1 MKQKPNGGVNSLED
15 LALTPEIAMILSLRV
30 LAAAGLLSLAS
41 SALAQHA
48 VRDEFPNGAQ
58 RGERFKHFIKE
69 QWGHEQVR
77 LAQNADQLAAAGGD
91 RTATLSS
98 GSLLAAVKPNPLF
111 TDGAVL
117 QRGQP
122 IPVWGTAKDGEKV
135 SVEFAGQKVDTTAVD
150 GKWSVNLKPLKEGGP
165 LTMTI
170 TGDNVVT
177 VNNLLVGEV
186 WVCSGQSNMAFKF
199 RATHNAK
206 EEGPKAIFPKIRM
219 FTVPGRTS
227 AYPLTEAKGS
237 WIECSPQTVGDFSA
251 VGYFFA
257 RDIYQK
263 LGVPVGMIHT
273 SWGGTPAQAW
283 TSLEGFGTD
292 PELKG
297 YVDVT
302 QQKLANYDAL
312 VAAYPAKMEKFNA
325 QTKEWNET
333 VGKAYQKTLK
343 SWNDAVAQA
352 KQTGQSLPPKPAPTS
367 PQPKAP
373 ARPEGG
379 QNDPTTLFNGMVA
392 PILPY
397 GIKGTIWYQGEAN
410 ASRSKQYRTLFP
422 ALIADWRARWK
433 QGDFPFFFVQIAPYN
448 GKPPEIRE
456 AQLLTLAKSKN
467 TAMAVTTDVG
477 NASDIHPTQ
486 KEPVGQRL
494 ALAARALTY
503 GEKIEYSGPLYD
515 SMLAKDGKIA
525 ISFTHTGG
533 GLLAKD
539 GELKGFT
546 IAGEDKKFVP
556 AKAEI
561 KGNQIIVSA
570 EGITKPTAARYGWA
584 NVPDVNL
591 FNKEGLPASPF
602 RTDVD

>member
-41 SALAQHA
+41 SALAKHA

-58 RGERFKHFIKE
+58 RGERFEHFTKE

-91 RTATLSS
+91 RKVTLAS

-122 IPVWGTAKDGEKV
+122 IPVWGTAKNGEKV

-186 WVCSGQSNMAFKF
+186 WVCSGQSNMAFTF
-199 RATHNAK
+199 RSTHNAK

-219 FTVPGRTS
+219 FTVPRRTS
-227 AYPLTEAKGS
+227 AYPLTEANGS

-325 QTKEWNET
+325 QTKEWNGT
-333 VGKAYQKTLK
+333 VGKAYKETLK

-352 KQTGQSLPPKPAPTS
+352 KQAGQSLPPKPAPTS

-392 PILPY
+392 PIIPY
-397 GIKGTIWYQGEAN
+397 GIKGTIWYQGESN
-410 ASRSKQYRTLFP
+410 AGQSKQYRTLFP

-448 GKPPEIRE
+448 GQPPEIRE